1 MAKFFDSLGQNFSK
15 VVHIDLRH
23 PMALWHFLIWM
34 PHLPSFTHLLDMM
47 DDNGGMFDEPLFSGA
62 ENYCG
67 EISEDAHQNATLVS
81 GLPEIAMGGPNF
93 LSWLK

>member
-1 MAKFFDSLGQNFSK
+1 
-15 VVHIDLRH
+15 
-23 PMALWHFLIWM
+23 
-34 PHLPSFTHLLDMM
+34 MM

-62 ENYCG
+62 ENYWG

-81 GLPEIAMGGPNF
+81 GLPEIAMGGPNL